1 MSSSKKHKNA
11 STSSSINFV
20 LPNGPSTVCLRLQ
33 ARIREGGGQSADQ
46 TLPFLP
52 VKKEI
57 LLLCGI
63 GGDGSSLSVLLQL
76 SKSDTSSSLSFKE
89 LPSSSSSN

>member
-11 STSSSINFV
+11 FTSSPINFA

-33 ARIREGGGQSADQ
+33 GRFREGGGQSADH

-52 VKKEI
+52 VKKEL
-57 LLLCGI
+57 LLLCGVD
-63 GGDGSSLSVLLQL
+63 GNGSSSSVLLQL
-76 SKSDTSSSLSFKE
+76 SKLDTF
-89 LPSSSSSN
+89 